1 DACSTQ
7 TQFYSTTGK
16 MPVPH
21 KLNFIQQQARCL
33 FHTNSILFNNR
44 QDACSTQTQFYCGT
58 GKMPVPHKLN
68 FIQQQARCLFH
79 TNSILLWNGPKSPF
93 LNRFKF

>member
-1 DACSTQ
+1 RCLFHTNSILFNNRQDACSTQ

-33 FHTNSILFNNR
+33 FHTNSILLWNG
-44 QDACSTQTQFYCGT
+44 QDACSTQTQFYSTT

-68 FIQQQARCLFH
+68 FIVERAEEPVSKQ
-79 TNSILLWNGPKSPF
+79 I
-93 LNRFKF
+93 